1 MENAKKVILGGKTQ
15 SQVRRHPFSLSC
27 DGCWLGAVTSKESS
41 YSGTMEEVWGAA
53 SLQNE
58 EVGLKRTGSRTDT
71 SVETIWGGKS
81 FWS

>member
-1 MENAKKVILGGKTQ
+1 MENAKKVILGGKTK
-15 SQVRRHPFSLSC
+15 SQTKSHSFSLSC

-41 YSGTMEEVWGAA
+41 CSGTMEEVWGAT

-58 EVGLKRTGSRTDT
+58 EVGPKRTESKADP